1 MKKRSLLIAGG
12 GHAEIPLIRA
22 ARALGFYV
30 VTTGN
35 RENDLGHKYADR
47 YIKAD
52 FSDKEAIRKLTSDL
66 KVDALCP
73 CANDFS
79 ALSCAY
85 TAEKIGL
92 NGHDSHNIAEIIHL
106 KDRFREFANKHG
118 ISSPKAGSFN
128 DTETALNALHEYTL
142 PVIVKPVDLSGGKG
156 IARINEPAEA
166 KSLIEKAF
174 SISRAKR
181 VVIEEFIEGSN
192 HGFSSFIR
200 NQKVVFYFWDNEHYF
215 LNKYMVSGATCPGDV
230 PDSALGVLI
239 RETEQTAAI
248 LNLKDGI
255 FHIQFVLKG
264 ETPYII
270 EICRR
275 PPGDLYIDFV
285 KHATGVD
292 YPMHIIKSFAG
303 MGIDDLEQTEPL
315 GFFTRHCVMA
325 HQKGLVKNIVFDGS
339 IQKNIIESLMWWKE
353 GDKVDDLMTAKF
365 GIVFLKYD
373 SKKEM
378 MDKSN
383 RLHELI
389 KVEVV

>member
-1 MKKRSLLIAGG
+1 MKKRLLLIAGG

-22 ARALGFYV
+22 ARELGFYV

-35 RENDLGHKYADR
+35 RENDLGHKHSDR

-52 FSDKEAIRKLTSDL
+52 FSDKEAILKLASDL
-66 KVDALCP
+66 HIDALCP

-85 TAEKIGL
+85 AAEKIGL
-92 NGHDSHNIAEIIHL
+92 NGHDSLEIAETIHL
-106 KDRFREFANKHG
+106 KDRFREFAGKHG
-118 ISSPKAGSFN
+118 ISSPRAGSFN
-128 DTETALNALHEYTL
+128 AIEAAMDALSAYAF
-142 PVIVKPVDLSGGKG
+142 PVIVKPVDLTGGKG
-156 IARINEPAEA
+156 IARINEKAEA
-166 KSLIEKAF
+166 EPLIKKAF
-174 SISRAKR
+174 AISRAKR
-181 VVIEEFIEGSN
+181 VVIEEFVQGSN

-200 NQKVVFYFWDNEHYF
+200 NGKVVFYFWDNEHYF

-230 PDSALGVLI
+230 PQGALDMLI
-239 RETEQTAAI
+239 RETEKTAAI

-255 FHIQFVLKG
+255 FHIQFILKG

-292 YPMHIIKSFAG
+292 YPMQIIKSFAG
-303 MGIDDLEQTEPL
+303 MGIDDLEMKAPT
-315 GFFTRHCVMA
+315 GFYTRHCIMA
-325 HQKGLVKNIVFDGS
+325 QQKGLVKNIVFDGA
-339 IQKNIIESLMWWKE
+339 IQKNIIDSFLWWKT
-353 GDKVDDLMTAKF
+353 GDTVDDLMTAKF

-373 SKKEM
+373 SKEEM

-389 KVEVV
+389 RVEVA